1 MSIESEEF
9 INFPSKINEFISAH
23 MLAMDLNV
31 NTYDFNYI
39 WEEVV
44 AKGVQIRPFPFEKS
58 ARRSISG
65 MIVKDE
71 FEITLPYNSNMSKK
85 RINFTISH
93 ELVHFLY
100 HLDNNK
106 RLFTDTKKSLSYSL
120 ADILPEFQAN
130 IGASAILI
138 PEAVLINELKRK
150 ESPYNT
156 SNKYGI
162 SESALFIRLT
172 QLMQG
177 NFEASY
183 TAASKT
189 ASKIMNGHSKNTA
202 KELANNLE
210 NKIIYTNPFYEA
222 LCI

>member
-9 INFPSKINEFISAH
+9 INFSSKINEFISAH

-44 AKGVQIRPFPFEKS
+44 SKGVQIRPFPFEKS

-71 FEITLPYNSNMSKK
+71 FEITLAYNSNMSKK

-100 HLDNNK
+100 HLNNDNK
-106 RLFTDTKKSLSYSL
+106 IFTDTKETLNYSFSDL
-120 ADILPEFQAN
+120 LPEFQAN
-130 IGASAILI
+130 IGASAILL
-138 PEAVLINELKRK
+138 PEPVLINELKLK
-150 ESPYNT
+150 EAPYNI

-162 SESALFIRLT
+162 SESALFIRLI

-183 TAASKT
+183 DAARKT
-189 ASKIMNGHSKNTA
+189 ASKIMSGHSKNTA
-202 KELANNLE
+202 KELGNNLE
-210 NKIIYTNPFYEA
+210 NKILYTNPFYEA
-222 LCI
+222 LCV